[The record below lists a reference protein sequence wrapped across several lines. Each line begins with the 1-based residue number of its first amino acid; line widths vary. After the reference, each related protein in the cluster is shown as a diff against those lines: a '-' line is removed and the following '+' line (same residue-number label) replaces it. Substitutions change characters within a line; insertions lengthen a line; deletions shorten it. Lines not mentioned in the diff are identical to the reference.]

1 MKGILAERLY
11 LSGMDARA
19 ADLARRLGLGL
30 ELTAFTYAPEL
41 DRPAARDEAKVQ
53 CAGVARLW
61 LHGPFAEL
69 CPAAIDPLVQAV
81 TKKRYLQ
88 AAALAKRCGASKMVV
103 HSGFIPLVYYP
114 EWFAP
119 QSAAFW
125 REFLI
130 DVDGLTLCVEN
141 VMETSPDALRQV
153 AEQVNDPRLR
163 ICFDVGHAFCQS
175 GELAPWL
182 DALAPYISHVHLHNN
197 HGSFDEHLGLP
208 DGTLDM
214 AAVIRQL
221 EALAPQAT
229 YTLEVRSARA
239 SVEWLLKEGL
249 LE

>member
-1 MKGILAERLY
+1 MKKERLFLSTIADDAVQTAREFGLGVELAQFCLAENMENTPPDVQASL
-11 LSGMDARA
+11 DAA
-19 ADLARRLGLGL
+19 LEVPRR
-30 ELTAFTYAPEL
+30 
-41 DRPAARDEAKVQ
+41 V
-53 CAGVARLW
+53 
-61 LHGPFAEL
+61 LHAPFAEL
-69 CPAAIDPLVQAV
+69 CPAAIDPLVREVA
-81 TKKRYLQ
+81 KRRFLQ
-88 AAALAKRCGASKMVV
+88 AAALAKRYGAEKMVV

-125 REFLI
+125 REFLN

-175 GELAPWL
+175 GDLAPWL
-182 DALAPYISHVHLHNN
+182 DALAPYSSHVHLHNN
-197 HGSFDEHLGLP
+197 HGTFDEHLGLP

-249 LE
+249 LS

>member
-1 MKGILAERLY
+1 MKKERLFLSTIADDAVQTAREFGLGVELAQFCLAEN
-11 LSGMDARA
+11 MDKTPPDVQASLDA
-19 ADLARRLGLGL
+19 ALQVPRR
-30 ELTAFTYAPEL
+30 
-41 DRPAARDEAKVQ
+41 V
-53 CAGVARLW
+53 
-61 LHGPFAEL
+61 LHAPFAEL
-69 CPAAIDPLVQAV
+69 CPAAIDPLVRAV
-81 TKKRYLQ
+81 TRRRFLQ
-88 AAALAKRCGASKMVV
+88 AAALAKRYGAEKMVV

-125 REFLI
+125 REFLN

-141 VMETSPDALRQV
+141 VMETSPDALRQI

-175 GELAPWL
+175 GDLAPWL
-182 DALAPYISHVHLHNN
+182 DALAPYSSHVHLHNN
-197 HGSFDEHLGLP
+197 HGSSDEHLGLP

-249 LE
+249 LS

>member
-1 MKGILAERLY
+1 MKKERLFLSTIADDAVQTAREFGLGVELAQFCLAEN
-11 LSGMDARA
+11 MDKTPPDVQASLDA
-19 ADLARRLGLGL
+19 SLEVPRR
-30 ELTAFTYAPEL
+30 
-41 DRPAARDEAKVQ
+41 V
-53 CAGVARLW
+53 
-61 LHGPFAEL
+61 LHAPFAEL
-69 CPAAIDPLVQAV
+69 CPAAIDPLVRAV
-81 TKKRYLQ
+81 TRRRFLQ
-88 AAALAKRCGASKMVV
+88 AAALAKRYGAEKMVV

-130 DVDGLTLCVEN
+130 DVGGLTLCVEN
-141 VMETSPDALRQV
+141 VMETSPDVLRQI

-182 DALAPYISHVHLHNN
+182 DAIAPYSSHVHLHNN

-214 AAVIRQL
+214 AEVIRQL

-249 LE
+249 LS

>member
-1 MKGILAERLY
+1 MKREQLFLSTIADDAVQTAREFGLGVELAQFCLAEN
-11 LSGMDARA
+11 MDKTPPDVQASLDA
-19 ADLARRLGLGL
+19 ALEVPRR
-30 ELTAFTYAPEL
+30 
-41 DRPAARDEAKVQ
+41 V
-53 CAGVARLW
+53 
-61 LHGPFAEL
+61 LHAPFAEL
-69 CPAAIDPLVQAV
+69 CPAAIDPLVRAV
-81 TKKRYLQ
+81 TRRRFLQ
-88 AAALAKRCGASKMVV
+88 AAALAKRYGAEKMVV

-125 REFLI
+125 REFLN

-141 VMETSPDALRQV
+141 VMETSPDALRQI

-182 DALAPYISHVHLHNN
+182 DALAPYSSHVHLHNN
-197 HGSFDEHLGLP
+197 HGSSDEHLGLP

-249 LE
+249 LS

>member
-1 MKGILAERLY
+1 MKKERLFLSTIADDAVQTAREFGLGVELAQFCLAENMENTPPDVQASL
-11 LSGMDARA
+11 DAA
-19 ADLARRLGLGL
+19 LEVPRR
-30 ELTAFTYAPEL
+30 
-41 DRPAARDEAKVQ
+41 V
-53 CAGVARLW
+53 
-61 LHGPFAEL
+61 LHAPFAEL
-69 CPAAIDPLVQAV
+69 CPAAIDPLVRAV
-81 TKKRYLQ
+81 TRRRFLQ
-88 AAALAKRCGASKMVV
+88 AAALAKRYGAEKMVV

-125 REFLI
+125 REFLN

-175 GELAPWL
+175 GDLAPWL
-182 DALAPYISHVHLHNN
+182 DALAPYSSHVHLHNN
-197 HGSFDEHLGLP
+197 HGTFDEHLGLP

-214 AAVIRQL
+214 ATVIRQL

-249 LE
+249 LS

>member
-1 MKGILAERLY
+1 MKKERLFLSTIADDAVQTAREFGLGVELAQFCLAEN
-11 LSGMDARA
+11 MDKTPPDVQASLDA
-19 ADLARRLGLGL
+19 ALEVPRR
-30 ELTAFTYAPEL
+30 
-41 DRPAARDEAKVQ
+41 V
-53 CAGVARLW
+53 
-61 LHGPFAEL
+61 LHAPFAEL
-69 CPAAIDPLVQAV
+69 CPAAIDPLVREVA
-81 TKKRYLQ
+81 KRRFLQ
-88 AAALAKRCGASKMVV
+88 AAALAKRYGAEKMVV

-125 REFLI
+125 REFLN

-182 DALAPYISHVHLHNN
+182 DALAPYSSHVHLHNN
-197 HGSFDEHLGLP
+197 HGTFDEHLGLP

-249 LE
+249 LS

>member
-1 MKGILAERLY
+1 MKKERLFLSTIADDAVQTAREFGLGVELAQFCLAEN
-11 LSGMDARA
+11 MDKTPPDVQASLDA
-19 ADLARRLGLGL
+19 ALEVPRRVFH
-30 ELTAFTYAPEL
+30 A
-41 DRPAARDEAKVQ
+41 
-53 CAGVARLW
+53 
-61 LHGPFAEL
+61 PFAEL
-69 CPAAIDPLVQAV
+69 CPAAIDPLVREVA
-81 TKKRYLQ
+81 KRRFLQ
-88 AAALAKRCGASKMVV
+88 AAALAKRCGAEKMVV

-125 REFLI
+125 REFLN

-141 VMETSPDALRQV
+141 VMETSPDALRQI

-182 DALAPYISHVHLHNN
+182 DARAPYISHVHLHNN

-239 SVEWLLKEGL
+239 SVEWLLEEGL

>member
-1 MKGILAERLY
+1 MKKERLFLSTIADDAVQTAREFGLGVELAQFCLAEN
-11 LSGMDARA
+11 MDKTPPDVQASLDA
-19 ADLARRLGLGL
+19 ALEVPRR
-30 ELTAFTYAPEL
+30 
-41 DRPAARDEAKVQ
+41 V
-53 CAGVARLW
+53 
-61 LHGPFAEL
+61 LHAPFAEL
-69 CPAAIDPLVQAV
+69 CPAAIDPLVREVA
-81 TKKRYLQ
+81 KRRYLQ
-88 AAALAKRCGASKMVV
+88 AAALAKRYGAEKMVV

-125 REFLI
+125 REFLN

-141 VMETSPDALRQV
+141 VMETSPDALRQI

-163 ICFDVGHAFCQS
+163 ICFDVGHAFCQG

-197 HGSFDEHLGLP
+197 HGSSDEHLGLP

-249 LE
+249 LS

>member
-1 MKGILAERLY
+1 MKKERLFLSTIADDAVQTAREFGLGVELAQFCLAEN
-11 LSGMDARA
+11 MDKTPPDVQASLDA
-19 ADLARRLGLGL
+19 ALEVPRR
-30 ELTAFTYAPEL
+30 
-41 DRPAARDEAKVQ
+41 V
-53 CAGVARLW
+53 
-61 LHGPFAEL
+61 LHAPFAEL
-69 CPAAIDPLVQAV
+69 CPAAIDPLVREVA
-81 TKKRYLQ
+81 KRRYLQ
-88 AAALAKRCGASKMVV
+88 AAALAKRYGAEKMVV

-125 REFLI
+125 REFLN

-141 VMETSPDALRQV
+141 VLETSPDVLRQI

-182 DALAPYISHVHLHNN
+182 DALAPYSSHVHLHNN
-197 HGSFDEHLGLP
+197 HGTFDEHLGLP

-249 LE
+249 LS

>member
-1 MKGILAERLY
+1 MKRERLFLSTIADDAVQTAREFGLGVELAQFCLAEN
-11 LSGMDARA
+11 MDKTPPDVQKSLDA
-19 ADLARRLGLGL
+19 ALQMPRR
-30 ELTAFTYAPEL
+30 
-41 DRPAARDEAKVQ
+41 V
-53 CAGVARLW
+53 
-61 LHGPFAEL
+61 LHAPFAEL
-69 CPAAIDPLVQAV
+69 CPAAIDPLVRAV
-81 TKKRYLQ
+81 TRRRFLQ
-88 AAALAKRCGASKMVV
+88 AAALAKRYGAEKMVV

-125 REFLI
+125 REFLN

-141 VMETSPDALRQV
+141 VMETSPDALRQI

-182 DALAPYISHVHLHNN
+182 DALAPYSSHVHLHNN
-197 HGSFDEHLGLP
+197 HGTFDEHLGLP

-249 LE
+249 LS

>member
-1 MKGILAERLY
+1 MKKERLFLSTIADDAVQTAREFGLGVELAQFCLAEN
-11 LSGMDARA
+11 MDKTPPDVQASLDA
-19 ADLARRLGLGL
+19 SLEVPRR
-30 ELTAFTYAPEL
+30 
-41 DRPAARDEAKVQ
+41 V
-53 CAGVARLW
+53 
-61 LHGPFAEL
+61 LHAPFAEL
-69 CPAAIDPLVQAV
+69 CPAAIDPLVRAV
-81 TKKRYLQ
+81 TRRRFLQ
-88 AAALAKRCGASKMVV
+88 AAALAKRYGAEKMVV

-125 REFLI
+125 REFLN

-141 VMETSPDALRQV
+141 VMETSPDALRQI

-175 GELAPWL
+175 GDLAPWL

-229 YTLEVRSARA
+229 YTLEVRPARA

-249 LE
+249 LS

>member
-1 MKGILAERLY
+1 MKKERLFLSTIADDAVQTAREFGLGVELAQFCLAEN
-11 LSGMDARA
+11 MDKTPPDVQASLDA
-19 ADLARRLGLGL
+19 ALQVPRR
-30 ELTAFTYAPEL
+30 
-41 DRPAARDEAKVQ
+41 V
-53 CAGVARLW
+53 
-61 LHGPFAEL
+61 LHAPFAEL
-69 CPAAIDPLVQAV
+69 CPAAIDPLVRAV
-81 TKKRYLQ
+81 TRRRFLQ
-88 AAALAKRCGASKMVV
+88 AAALAKRCGAEKMVV

-125 REFLI
+125 REFLN

-141 VMETSPDALRQV
+141 VMETSPDVLRQI

-229 YTLEVRSARA
+229 YTLEVRPARA

>member
-1 MKGILAERLY
+1 MKKERLFLSTIADDAVQTAREFGLGVELAQFCLAEN
-11 LSGMDARA
+11 MDKTQPDVQASLDA
-19 ADLARRLGLGL
+19 AL
-30 ELTAFTYAPEL
+30 EVPH
-41 DRPAARDEAKVQ
+41 RV
-53 CAGVARLW
+53 
-61 LHGPFAEL
+61 LHAPFAEL
-69 CPAAIDPLVQAV
+69 CPAAIDPLVRAV
-81 TKKRYLQ
+81 TRRRFLQ
-88 AAALAKRCGASKMVV
+88 AAALAKRYGAEKMVV

-125 REFLI
+125 REFLN

-141 VMETSPDALRQV
+141 VMETSPDALRQI
-153 AEQVNDPRLR
+153 AELVNDPRLR

-197 HGSFDEHLGLP
+197 HGSFDEHLAL
-208 DGTLDM
+208 DTGTLDM
-214 AAVIRQL
+214 AALLCRL
-221 EALAPQAT
+221 ERLAPQAT
-229 YTLEVRSARA
+229 YTLEVRPARA

>member
-1 MKGILAERLY
+1 MKREQLFLSTIADDAVQTAREFGLGVELAQFCLAEN
-11 LSGMDARA
+11 MDKTPPDVQASLDA
-19 ADLARRLGLGL
+19 ALEVPRR
-30 ELTAFTYAPEL
+30 
-41 DRPAARDEAKVQ
+41 V
-53 CAGVARLW
+53 
-61 LHGPFAEL
+61 LHAPFAEL
-69 CPAAIDPLVQAV
+69 CPAAIDPLVREVA
-81 TKKRYLQ
+81 KRRFLQ
-88 AAALAKRCGASKMVV
+88 AAALAKRYGAEKMVV

-125 REFLI
+125 REFLN

-141 VMETSPDALRQV
+141 VMETSPDALRQI

-175 GELAPWL
+175 GDLAPWL
-182 DALAPYISHVHLHNN
+182 DALAPYSSHVHLHNN
-197 HGSFDEHLGLP
+197 HGTFDEHLGLP

-249 LE
+249 LS

>member
-1 MKGILAERLY
+1 MKRERLVLSTIADDAVQTAREFGLGVELAQFCLAEN
-11 LSGMDARA
+11 MDKTPPDVQASLDA
-19 ADLARRLGLGL
+19 ALEVPRR
-30 ELTAFTYAPEL
+30 
-41 DRPAARDEAKVQ
+41 V
-53 CAGVARLW
+53 
-61 LHGPFAEL
+61 LHAPFAEL
-69 CPAAIDPLVQAV
+69 CPAAIDPLVREVA
-81 TKKRYLQ
+81 KRRYLQ
-88 AAALAKRCGASKMVV
+88 AAALAKRYGAEKMVV

-125 REFLI
+125 REFLN

-141 VMETSPDALRQV
+141 VMETSPDALRQI

-175 GELAPWL
+175 GDLAPWL

-197 HGSFDEHLGLP
+197 HGTFDEHLGLP

-249 LE
+249 LS

>member
-1 MKGILAERLY
+1 MKKERLFLSTIADDAVQTAREFGLGVELAQFCLAEN
-11 LSGMDARA
+11 MDKTPPDVQASLDA
-19 ADLARRLGLGL
+19 ALEVPRRVFH
-30 ELTAFTYAPEL
+30 A
-41 DRPAARDEAKVQ
+41 
-53 CAGVARLW
+53 
-61 LHGPFAEL
+61 PFAEL
-69 CPAAIDPLVQAV
+69 CPAAIDPLVREVA
-81 TKKRYLQ
+81 KRRFLQ
-88 AAALAKRCGASKMVV
+88 AAALAKRYGAEKMVV

-125 REFLI
+125 REFLN

-175 GELAPWL
+175 GDLAPWL
-182 DALAPYISHVHLHNN
+182 DALAPYSSHVHLHNN
-197 HGSFDEHLGLP
+197 HGTFDEHLGLP

-214 AAVIRQL
+214 ATVIRQL

-249 LE
+249 LS

>member
-1 MKGILAERLY
+1 MKKERLFLSTIADDAVQTAREFGLGVELAQFCLAEN
-11 LSGMDARA
+11 MDKTPPDVQASLDA
-19 ADLARRLGLGL
+19 ALQVPRRVFH
-30 ELTAFTYAPEL
+30 A
-41 DRPAARDEAKVQ
+41 
-53 CAGVARLW
+53 
-61 LHGPFAEL
+61 PFAEL
-69 CPAAIDPLVQAV
+69 CPAAIDPLVRAV
-81 TKKRYLQ
+81 TRRRFLQ
-88 AAALAKRCGASKMVV
+88 AAALAKRYGAEKMVV

-125 REFLI
+125 REFLN

-141 VMETSPDALRQV
+141 VMETSPDALRQI

-182 DALAPYISHVHLHNN
+182 DALAPYSSHVHLHNN
-197 HGSFDEHLGLP
+197 HGTFDEHLGLP

-214 AAVIRQL
+214 ATVIRQL

-239 SVEWLLKEGL
+239 SVEWLLEEGL

>member
-1 MKGILAERLY
+1 MKKERLFLSTIADDAVQTAREFGLGVELAQFCLAEN
-11 LSGMDARA
+11 MDKTPPDVQASLDA
-19 ADLARRLGLGL
+19 ALEVPRRVFH
-30 ELTAFTYAPEL
+30 A
-41 DRPAARDEAKVQ
+41 
-53 CAGVARLW
+53 
-61 LHGPFAEL
+61 PFAEL
-69 CPAAIDPLVQAV
+69 CPAAIDPLVREVA
-81 TKKRYLQ
+81 KRRYLQ
-88 AAALAKRCGASKMVV
+88 AAALAKRYGAEKMVV

-125 REFLI
+125 REFLN

-141 VMETSPDALRQV
+141 VMETSPDALRQI

-175 GELAPWL
+175 GDLAPWL
-182 DALAPYISHVHLHNN
+182 DALAPYSSHVHLHNN
-197 HGSFDEHLGLP
+197 HGSSDEHLGLP

-249 LE
+249 LS

>member
-1 MKGILAERLY
+1 MKKERLFLSTIADDAVQTARDFGLGVELAQFCLAEN
-11 LSGMDARA
+11 MDKTPPDVQASLDA
-19 ADLARRLGLGL
+19 ALKVPRRVFH
-30 ELTAFTYAPEL
+30 A
-41 DRPAARDEAKVQ
+41 
-53 CAGVARLW
+53 
-61 LHGPFAEL
+61 PFAEL
-69 CPAAIDPLVQAV
+69 CPAAIDPLVREVA
-81 TKKRYLQ
+81 KRRFLQ
-88 AAALAKRCGASKMVV
+88 AAALAKRYGAEKMVV

-125 REFLI
+125 REFLN

-141 VMETSPDALRQV
+141 VMETSPDALRQI
-153 AEQVNDPRLR
+153 AEQVNNPRLR

-182 DALAPYISHVHLHNN
+182 DALAPYSSHVHLHNN
-197 HGSFDEHLGLP
+197 HGTFDEHLGLP

-214 AAVIRQL
+214 ATVIRQL

-249 LE
+249 LS

>member
-1 MKGILAERLY
+1 MKRERLFLSTIADDAVQTAREFGLGVELAQFCLAEN
-11 LSGMDARA
+11 MDKTPPDVQKSLDA
-19 ADLARRLGLGL
+19 ALQMPRR
-30 ELTAFTYAPEL
+30 
-41 DRPAARDEAKVQ
+41 V
-53 CAGVARLW
+53 
-61 LHGPFAEL
+61 LHAPFAEL
-69 CPAAIDPLVQAV
+69 CPAAIDPLVRAV
-81 TKKRYLQ
+81 TRRRFLQ
-88 AAALAKRCGASKMVV
+88 AAALAKRYGAEKMVV

-125 REFLI
+125 REFLN

-141 VMETSPDALRQV
+141 VMETSPDALRQI

-175 GELAPWL
+175 GDLAPWL
-182 DALAPYISHVHLHNN
+182 DALAPYSSHVHLHNN
-197 HGSFDEHLGLP
+197 HGTFDEHLGLP

-249 LE
+249 LS

>member
-1 MKGILAERLY
+1 MKKERLFLSTIADDAVQTAREFGLGVELAQFCLAEN
-11 LSGMDARA
+11 MDKTPPDVQASLDA
-19 ADLARRLGLGL
+19 ALEVPRR
-30 ELTAFTYAPEL
+30 
-41 DRPAARDEAKVQ
+41 V
-53 CAGVARLW
+53 
-61 LHGPFAEL
+61 LHAPFAEL
-69 CPAAIDPLVQAV
+69 CPAAIDPLAREVA
-81 TKKRYLQ
+81 KRRFLQ
-88 AAALAKRCGASKMVV
+88 AAALAKRYGAERMVV

-125 REFLI
+125 REFLN

-141 VMETSPDALRQV
+141 VMETSPDALRQI

-175 GELAPWL
+175 GDLAPWL
-182 DALAPYISHVHLHNN
+182 DALAPYSSHVHLHNN

-249 LE
+249 LS

>member
-1 MKGILAERLY
+1 MKKERLFLSTIADDAVQTAREFGLGVELAQFCLAEN
-11 LSGMDARA
+11 MDKTPPDVQASLDA
-19 ADLARRLGLGL
+19 ALEVPRRVFH
-30 ELTAFTYAPEL
+30 A
-41 DRPAARDEAKVQ
+41 
-53 CAGVARLW
+53 
-61 LHGPFAEL
+61 PFAEL
-69 CPAAIDPLVQAV
+69 CPAAIDPLVREVA
-81 TKKRYLQ
+81 KRRFLQ
-88 AAALAKRCGASKMVV
+88 AAALAKRYGAEKMVV

-125 REFLI
+125 REFLN

-141 VMETSPDALRQV
+141 VMETSPDALRQI

-175 GELAPWL
+175 GDLAPWL
-182 DALAPYISHVHLHNN
+182 DALAPYLSHVHLHNN
-197 HGSFDEHLGLP
+197 HGTFDEHLGLP

-249 LE
+249 LS

>member
-1 MKGILAERLY
+1 MKKERLFLSTIADDAMQTAREFGLGVELAQFCLAEN
-11 LSGMDARA
+11 MDKTPPDVQASLDA
-19 ADLARRLGLGL
+19 ALEVPRR
-30 ELTAFTYAPEL
+30 
-41 DRPAARDEAKVQ
+41 V
-53 CAGVARLW
+53 
-61 LHGPFAEL
+61 LHAPFAEL
-69 CPAAIDPLVQAV
+69 CPAAIDPLVRAV
-81 TKKRYLQ
+81 TRRRFLQ
-88 AAALAKRCGASKMVV
+88 AAALAKRYGAEKMVV

-125 REFLI
+125 REFLN

-141 VMETSPDALRQV
+141 VMETSPDALRQI

-175 GELAPWL
+175 GDLAPWL
-182 DALAPYISHVHLHNN
+182 DALAPYSSHVHLHNN
-197 HGSFDEHLGLP
+197 HGTFDEHLGLP
-208 DGTLDM
+208 DGTLDI
-214 AAVIRQL
+214 AALIRQL

-239 SVEWLLKEGL
+239 SVEWLLEEGL

>member
-1 MKGILAERLY
+1 MKKERLF
-11 LSGMDARA
+11 LSTIADDAVQT
-19 ADLARRLGLGL
+19 AREFGLGVELAQFCLAGNMDKTPPDVQASLDVAL
-30 ELTAFTYAPEL
+30 EVP
-41 DRPAARDEAKVQ
+41 RRV
-53 CAGVARLW
+53 
-61 LHGPFAEL
+61 LHAPFAEL
-69 CPAAIDPLVQAV
+69 CPAAIDPLVRAV
-81 TKKRYLQ
+81 TRRRFLQ
-88 AAALAKRCGASKMVV
+88 AAALAKRYGAEKMVV

-125 REFLI
+125 REFLN

-197 HGSFDEHLGLP
+197 HGTFDEHLGLP

-249 LE
+249 LS

>member
-1 MKGILAERLY
+1 MKKERLFLSTIADDAVQTAREFGLGVELAQFCLAEN
-11 LSGMDARA
+11 MDKTPPDVQASLDA
-19 ADLARRLGLGL
+19 ALEVPRR
-30 ELTAFTYAPEL
+30 
-41 DRPAARDEAKVQ
+41 V
-53 CAGVARLW
+53 
-61 LHGPFAEL
+61 LHAPFAEL
-69 CPAAIDPLVQAV
+69 CPAAIDPLVREVA
-81 TKKRYLQ
+81 KRRFLQ
-88 AAALAKRCGASKMVV
+88 AAALAKRYGAEKMVV

-175 GELAPWL
+175 GDLAPWL

-208 DGTLDM
+208 DGTLDI

-239 SVEWLLKEGL
+239 SVEWLLEEGL

>member
-1 MKGILAERLY
+1 MKKERLFLSTIADDAVQTAREFGLGVELAQFCLAEN
-11 LSGMDARA
+11 MDKTPPDVQASLDA
-19 ADLARRLGLGL
+19 ALQVPRR
-30 ELTAFTYAPEL
+30 
-41 DRPAARDEAKVQ
+41 V
-53 CAGVARLW
+53 
-61 LHGPFAEL
+61 LHAPFAEL
-69 CPAAIDPLVQAV
+69 CPAAIDPLVREVA
-81 TKKRYLQ
+81 KRRFLQ
-88 AAALAKRCGASKMVV
+88 AAALAKRYGAEKMVV

-125 REFLI
+125 REFLN
-130 DVDGLTLCVEN
+130 DVDGLTLCIEN
-141 VMETSPDALRQV
+141 VMETSPDALRQI

-175 GELAPWL
+175 GDLAPWL
-182 DALAPYISHVHLHNN
+182 DALAPYSSHVHLHNN
-197 HGSFDEHLGLP
+197 HGTFDEHLGLP

-249 LE
+249 LS

>member
-1 MKGILAERLY
+1 MKKERLFLSTIADDAVQTAREFGLGVELAQFCLAEN
-11 LSGMDARA
+11 MDKTPPDVQASLDA
-19 ADLARRLGLGL
+19 ALEVPRRVFH
-30 ELTAFTYAPEL
+30 A
-41 DRPAARDEAKVQ
+41 
-53 CAGVARLW
+53 
-61 LHGPFAEL
+61 PFAEL
-69 CPAAIDPLVQAV
+69 CPAAIDPLVREVA
-81 TKKRYLQ
+81 KRRFLQ
-88 AAALAKRCGASKMVV
+88 AAALAKRYGAEKMVV

-125 REFLI
+125 REFLN

-182 DALAPYISHVHLHNN
+182 DALAPYSSHVHLHNN
-197 HGSFDEHLGLP
+197 HGTFDEHLGLP

-214 AAVIRQL
+214 ATVIRQL

-249 LE
+249 LS

>member
-1 MKGILAERLY
+1 MKRERLFLSTIADDAVQTAREFGLGVELAQFCLAEN
-11 LSGMDARA
+11 MDKTPPDVQKSLDA
-19 ADLARRLGLGL
+19 ALKVPRRVFH
-30 ELTAFTYAPEL
+30 A
-41 DRPAARDEAKVQ
+41 
-53 CAGVARLW
+53 
-61 LHGPFAEL
+61 PFAEL
-69 CPAAIDPLVQAV
+69 CPAAIDPLVRAV
-81 TKKRYLQ
+81 TRRRFLQ
-88 AAALAKRCGASKMVV
+88 AAALAKRYGAEKMVV

-125 REFLI
+125 REFLN

-197 HGSFDEHLGLP
+197 HGSSDEHLGLP

-249 LE
+249 LS

>member
-1 MKGILAERLY
+1 MKRERLFLSTIADDAVQTAREFGLGVELAQFCLAEN
-11 LSGMDARA
+11 MDKTPPDVQASLDA
-19 ADLARRLGLGL
+19 ALEVPRR
-30 ELTAFTYAPEL
+30 
-41 DRPAARDEAKVQ
+41 V
-53 CAGVARLW
+53 
-61 LHGPFAEL
+61 LHAPFAEL
-69 CPAAIDPLVQAV
+69 CPAAIDPLVREVA
-81 TKKRYLQ
+81 KRRFLQ
-88 AAALAKRCGASKMVV
+88 AAALAKRYSAEKMVV

-125 REFLI
+125 REFLN

-141 VMETSPDALRQV
+141 VMETSPDALRRI

-175 GELAPWL
+175 GDLAPWL

-197 HGSFDEHLGLP
+197 HGTFDEHLGLP

-249 LE
+249 LS

>member
-1 MKGILAERLY
+1 MKKGRLFLSTIADDAVQTAREFGLGVELAQFCLAEN
-11 LSGMDARA
+11 MDKTQPDVQASLDA
-19 ADLARRLGLGL
+19 AL
-30 ELTAFTYAPEL
+30 EVPH
-41 DRPAARDEAKVQ
+41 RV
-53 CAGVARLW
+53 
-61 LHGPFAEL
+61 LHAPFAEL
-69 CPAAIDPLVQAV
+69 CPAAIDPLVRAV
-81 TKKRYLQ
+81 TRRRFLQ
-88 AAALAKRCGASKMVV
+88 AAALAKRYGAEKMVV

-125 REFLI
+125 REFLN

-141 VMETSPDALRQV
+141 VMETSPDALRQIV
-153 AEQVNDPRLR
+153 EQVNDSRLR
-163 ICFDVGHAFCQS
+163 ICLDVGHAFCQS
-175 GELAPWL
+175 GDLAPWL

-249 LE
+249 LS

>member
-1 MKGILAERLY
+1 MKKERLFLSTIADDAVQTAREFGLGVELAQFCLAEN
-11 LSGMDARA
+11 MDKTPPDVQACLDA
-19 ADLARRLGLGL
+19 ALEVPRR
-30 ELTAFTYAPEL
+30 
-41 DRPAARDEAKVQ
+41 V
-53 CAGVARLW
+53 
-61 LHGPFAEL
+61 LHAPFAEL
-69 CPAAIDPLVQAV
+69 CPAAIDPLVREVA
-81 TKKRYLQ
+81 KRRFLQ
-88 AAALAKRCGASKMVV
+88 AAALAKRYGAEKMVV

-125 REFLI
+125 REFLN

-197 HGSFDEHLGLP
+197 HGTFDEHLGLP

-249 LE
+249 LS

>member
-1 MKGILAERLY
+1 MKKERLFLSTIADDAVQTAREFGLGVELAQFCLAEN
-11 LSGMDARA
+11 MDKTPPDVQASLDA
-19 ADLARRLGLGL
+19 ALQVPRRVFH
-30 ELTAFTYAPEL
+30 A
-41 DRPAARDEAKVQ
+41 
-53 CAGVARLW
+53 
-61 LHGPFAEL
+61 PFAEL
-69 CPAAIDPLVQAV
+69 CPAAIDPLVRAV
-81 TKKRYLQ
+81 TRRRFLQ
-88 AAALAKRCGASKMVV
+88 AAALAKRYGAEKMVV

-125 REFLI
+125 REFLN

-141 VMETSPDALRQV
+141 VMETSPDVLRQI

-249 LE
+249 LS

>member
-1 MKGILAERLY
+1 MKKERLFLSTIADDAVQTAREFGLGVELAQFCLAEN
-11 LSGMDARA
+11 MDKTPPDVQKSLDA
-19 ADLARRLGLGL
+19 ALQMPRR
-30 ELTAFTYAPEL
+30 
-41 DRPAARDEAKVQ
+41 V
-53 CAGVARLW
+53 
-61 LHGPFAEL
+61 LHAPFAEL
-69 CPAAIDPLVQAV
+69 CPAAIDPLVRAV
-81 TKKRYLQ
+81 TRRRFLQ
-88 AAALAKRCGASKMVV
+88 AAALAKRYGAEKMVV

-125 REFLI
+125 REFLN

-182 DALAPYISHVHLHNN
+182 DALAPYSSHVHLHNN
-197 HGSFDEHLGLP
+197 HGTFDEHLGLP

-249 LE
+249 LS

>member
-1 MKGILAERLY
+1 MKKERLFLSTIADDAVQTAREFGLGVELAQFCLAEN
-11 LSGMDARA
+11 MDKTPPDVQKSLDA
-19 ADLARRLGLGL
+19 ALQVPRR
-30 ELTAFTYAPEL
+30 
-41 DRPAARDEAKVQ
+41 V
-53 CAGVARLW
+53 
-61 LHGPFAEL
+61 LHAPFAEL
-69 CPAAIDPLVQAV
+69 CPAAIDPLVRAV
-81 TKKRYLQ
+81 TRRRFLQ
-88 AAALAKRCGASKMVV
+88 AAALAKRYGAEKMVV

-125 REFLI
+125 REFLN

-141 VMETSPDALRQV
+141 VMETSPDALRQI

-197 HGSFDEHLGLP
+197 HGTFDEHLGLP

-214 AAVIRQL
+214 VAVIRQL
-221 EALAPQAT
+221 ETLAPQAT

-249 LE
+249 LS

>member
-1 MKGILAERLY
+1 MKKERLFLSTIADDAVQTAREFGLGVELAQFCLAEN
-11 LSGMDARA
+11 MDKTPPDVQASLDA
-19 ADLARRLGLGL
+19 ALEVPRR
-30 ELTAFTYAPEL
+30 
-41 DRPAARDEAKVQ
+41 V
-53 CAGVARLW
+53 
-61 LHGPFAEL
+61 LHAPFAEL
-69 CPAAIDPLVQAV
+69 CPAAIDPLVREVA
-81 TKKRYLQ
+81 KRRFLQ
-88 AAALAKRCGASKMVV
+88 AAALAKRYGAEKMVV

-125 REFLI
+125 REFLN

-182 DALAPYISHVHLHNN
+182 DALAPYSSHVHLHNN
-197 HGSFDEHLGLP
+197 HGTFDEHLGLP

-214 AAVIRQL
+214 ATVIRQL

-249 LE
+249 LS